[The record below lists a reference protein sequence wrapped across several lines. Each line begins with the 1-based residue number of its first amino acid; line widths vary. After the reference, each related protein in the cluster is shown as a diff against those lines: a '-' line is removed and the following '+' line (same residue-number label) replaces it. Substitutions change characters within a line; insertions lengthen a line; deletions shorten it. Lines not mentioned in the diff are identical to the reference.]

1 MSSTARSPEVYAVL
15 PAFLRS
21 LYPELPYAQTAASS
35 QQALE
40 SLDHV
45 RLAGEDWQRSI
56 TKEVLVLSEE
66 RSQPLARVR
75 EAKLPSKADAD
86 TYIDAAAA
94 GGDAAPTT
102 AAAAAANTSS
112 RGFLF
117 DSSDLLSAVSK
128 IRCPQ
133 RTSFLR
139 RIGADWGLMQL
150 QLRTPP
156 LEQLQRDYAELAPRH
171 RQAGLDDVQPFPGAD
186 KFGEECR
193 AACVR
198 VLDNYTAAAS
208 VTTDSTGTDSNGSS
222 SSAVAA
228 ARQCAKRGLPPS
240 LRPKMWRLML
250 GLQPETTSSEVLH
263 FMQLQDE
270 VSLQRLYIDCSC

>member
-1 MSSTARSPEVYAVL
+1 VL
-15 PAFLRS
+15 PAYLRS
-21 LYPELPYAQTAASS
+21 LYPELPYSQTAASS

-75 EAKLPSKADAD
+75 ETKLPAKTDAD
-86 TYIDAAAA
+86 TDLDAAAA
-94 GGDAAPTT
+94 GAGDAPTT
-102 AAAAAANTSS
+102 AVTATNTSS

-117 DSSDLLSAVSK
+117 DGSDLLSAVSK

-139 RIGADWGLMQL
+139 RVGADWGLMQL
-150 QLRTPP
+150 QLRTPA

-198 VLDNYTAAAS
+198 VLDSYTAAAAAAS
-208 VTTDSTGTDSNGSS
+208 AAADSTGAGGGRTA
-222 SSAVAA
+222 SAAAA

-240 LRPKMWRLML
+240 LRPKLWRLML
-250 GLQPETTSSEVLH
+250 GLQPETTAYEVLH

-270 VSLQRLYIDCSC
+270 VSL

>member
-1 MSSTARSPEVYAVL
+1 MSATARTPEVHAVL
-15 PAFLRS
+15 PAYLRS
-21 LYPELPYAQTAASS
+21 LYPELPYSQTAASS

-75 EAKLPSKADAD
+75 ETKLPSKTDVDAD
-86 TYIDAAAA
+86 LDAAAA
-94 GGDAAPTT
+94 GAVDAPTT
-102 AAAAAANTSS
+102 AIAATNTSS

-117 DSSDLLSAVSK
+117 DGSDLLSAVSK

-139 RIGADWGLMQL
+139 RVGADWGLMQL
-150 QLRTPP
+150 QLRTPA

-186 KFGEECR
+186 
-193 AACVR
+193 
-198 VLDNYTAAAS
+198 
-208 VTTDSTGTDSNGSS
+208 
-222 SSAVAA
+222 
-228 ARQCAKRGLPPS
+228 
-240 LRPKMWRLML
+240 
-250 GLQPETTSSEVLH
+250 
-263 FMQLQDE
+263 
-270 VSLQRLYIDCSC
+270 